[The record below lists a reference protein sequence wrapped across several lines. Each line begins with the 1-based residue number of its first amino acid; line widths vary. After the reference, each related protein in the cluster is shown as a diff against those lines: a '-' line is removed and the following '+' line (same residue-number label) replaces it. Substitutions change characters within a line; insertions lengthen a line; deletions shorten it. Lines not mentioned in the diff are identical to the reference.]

1 MSEHLFLRAC
11 RNEKTERT
19 PVWVMR
25 QAGRYLPE
33 YRAVRAKHDFLTMC
47 KTPELAAEITV
58 QPIDIIGFDA
68 AIIFSDILVV
78 PEAMGLSLKIVES
91 KGPAFDNPVRN
102 SADIDKLITTG
113 ISGKLKYVYDAV
125 RLTKKHLN
133 GRVPLIGF
141 AGAPFTL
148 AAYMVEGKGSKNFEK
163 IKTLVFKEPKLAHKL
178 LGKITDSVI
187 DYLKGKIEAGCD
199 AIQIFD
205 SWAGVLPPDY
215 YEEFSLGYINRI
227 ISEIKTDG
235 LPVIA
240 FPRGIRNFEIMKNS
254 PCSVVGVDW
263 ESDLSKVK
271 SILGGHKVLQ
281 GNMDPVILLSNEERI
296 ISEARKVL
304 DKIGKDGGHVF
315 NLGHGIL
322 PETPVE
328 NIKALIKFI
337 KEESYKYH

>member
-1 MSEHLFLRAC
+1 MSEHLFLKAC

-33 YRAVRAKHDFLTMC
+33 YRAVRARHDFLTMC

-91 KGPAFDNPVRN
+91 NGPAFDNPVK
-102 SADIDKLITTG
+102 SGGDIDRLNTNVA
-113 ISGKLKYVYDAV
+113 GKLEYVYEAV
-125 RLTKKHLN
+125 RLTKKLLN

-163 IKTLVFKEPKLAHKL
+163 IKTLIFKEPALAHKL
-178 LGKITDSVI
+178 LEKITASVI
-187 DYLKGKIEAGCD
+187 EYLKGKIDAECD

-205 SWAGVLPPDY
+205 SWAGVLPPDC
-215 YEEFSLGYINRI
+215 YEEFSLNYINRI
-227 ISEIKTDG
+227 VSEIKRDK
-235 LPVIA
+235 LPVIV
-240 FPRGIRNFEIMKNS
+240 FPRGIRNFEIMKSS
-254 PCSVVGVDW
+254 PCDVVGVDW
-263 ESDLSKVK
+263 ESDLAKIK
-271 SILGGHKVLQ
+271 DTLGGIKVLQ
-281 GNMDPVILLSNEERI
+281 GNMDPVILLSDEKKIR
-296 ISEARKVL
+296 SEAGKVL
-304 DKIGKDGGHVF
+304 DKMGRDGGHVF

-322 PETPVE
+322 PETPID
-328 NIKALIKFI
+328 NIKALVKFI
-337 KEESYKYH
+337 KEESNKYH